1 MDNIINQLNKS
12 DWDFKGHDTQYMTHG
27 IHKYP
32 ARMIPQIARALILA
46 FSNKNDLI
54 VDPFV
59 GSGTVLTEAFLN
71 SRDSIGNDLNP
82 LGILLTKVRT
92 TPLGGDKL
100 AKIFKQIKINV
111 LKNKYID
118 PDYIDPEIKNSI
130 EETNLHYWF
139 KDYVLIDLSIIKK
152 SINELNILKSEK
164 DFFLVCFSATVRD
177 SSNLRSGEYKIYRIP
192 PNKLDLYKPDVYGKF
207 YEITEKY
214 ISKMSDFYIYCKQN
228 KLRNKVII
236 TKSDARYLPKE
247 YKKGSTDLII
257 TSPPYGDS
265 QTTVAYGQFSR
276 YSLIWLGY
284 KKKEIYEIDKI
295 LLGGRPSELISE
307 IKSPTL
313 KLKLNEIKERDKE
326 RANDTEWFMVDLY
339 LTLKEMSRILK
350 KGGIACI
357 VIGNRAVRRIRIPT
371 SKIIEEMVIN
381 MPNDFKMK
389 HLITIG
395 RNIPTK
401 NNPIS
406 SKFKLADGSVE
417 WIKTMSTEDIVILQK

>member
-1 MDNIINQLNKS
+1 MDNIINQLGNIN
-12 DWDFKGHDTQYMTHG
+12 WDFKGHDTQYMTHG

-46 FSNKNDLI
+46 FSKKNDLI

-71 SRDSIGNDLNP
+71 KRNSIGNDLNP

-92 TPLGGDKL
+92 TPLDGHKL
-100 AKIFKQIKINV
+100 IKIFQQIKINIV
-111 LKNKYID
+111 KNRFID
-118 PDYIDPEIKNSI
+118 PDYIDPEIKNST
-130 EETNLHYWF
+130 EETNLRYWF
-139 KDYVLIDLSIIKK
+139 KDYLFIDLSIIKK
-152 SINELNILKSEK
+152 SINELNISKKEK
-164 DFFLVCFSATVRD
+164 DFFLVCFSSAVRD
-177 SSNLRSGEYKIYRIP
+177 SSNLRSGEYKIYRI
-192 PNKLDLYKPDVYGKF
+192 NLKKLDSYKPDAYKIF
-207 YEITEKY
+207 FETTEKF
-214 ISKMSDFYIYCKQN
+214 IQKMSDFYQFCKKN
-228 KLRNKVII
+228 NLHSRVII
-236 TKSDARYLPKE
+236 TQSDSRHLPKE
-247 YKKGSTDLII
+247 YKSNSVNLIV

-265 QTTVAYGQFSR
+265 RTTVAYGQFSR
-276 YSLIWLGY
+276 YSLVWLGF
-284 KKKEIYEIDKI
+284 KKKDIYEIDKM

-307 IKSPTL
+307 IKSSTLEL
-313 KLKLNEIKERDKE
+313 KLKEIIERDIE
-326 RANDTEWFMVDLY
+326 RANDTKWFMVDLY
-339 LTLKEMSRILK
+339 MSLKEISRILK

-371 SKIIEEMVIN
+371 SKIIEEMATN
-381 MPNDFKMK
+381 MPKDFKMK